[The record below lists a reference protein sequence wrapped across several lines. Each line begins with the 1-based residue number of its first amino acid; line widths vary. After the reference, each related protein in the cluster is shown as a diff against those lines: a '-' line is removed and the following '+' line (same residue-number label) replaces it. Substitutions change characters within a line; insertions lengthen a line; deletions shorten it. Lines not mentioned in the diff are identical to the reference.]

1 VIARRTHRDH
11 GGQMLLGR
19 PKRAFDKLEEQ
30 ANPIAWFAKLQ

>member
-1 VIARRTHRDH
+1 MAA
-11 GGQMLLGR
+11 LLGR